1 MKARKGSK
9 IRYVK
14 YIGFEILVF
23 EVGDTDNDLMINQDS
38 SYVLRHHINRITD
51 CYPHSLEFCSFI
63 LDKSVL
69 YTMTMLKKLK
79 NNKMRQ

>member
-1 MKARKGSK
+1 MSNILDLKD
-9 IRYVK
+9 
-14 YIGFEILVF
+14 LVF
-23 EVGDTDNDLMINQDS
+23 EAGDNDNDLMIKQDS
-38 SYVLRHHINRITD
+38 SYILCHIDRKTD

>member
-1 MKARKGSK
+1 MKARNGSR
-9 IRYVK
+9 IRDVK
-14 YIGFEILVF
+14 YIEFERLVF
-23 EVGDTDNDLMINQDS
+23 EAGDTNNDLMIKQDS
-38 SYVLRHHINRITD
+38 SYILRHHIYRRTY

-79 NNKMRQ
+79 NNEMHQ

>member
-1 MKARKGSK
+1 MKAQNGSK
-9 IRYVK
+9 IRDVK
-14 YIGFEILVF
+14 YIGFERLVF
-23 EVGDTDNDLMINQDS
+23 EAGDTHNDLMIKQDS
-38 SYVLRHHINRITD
+38 SYILCHHINRRTD
-51 CYPHSLEFCSFI
+51 CYPHYLEFCSFI